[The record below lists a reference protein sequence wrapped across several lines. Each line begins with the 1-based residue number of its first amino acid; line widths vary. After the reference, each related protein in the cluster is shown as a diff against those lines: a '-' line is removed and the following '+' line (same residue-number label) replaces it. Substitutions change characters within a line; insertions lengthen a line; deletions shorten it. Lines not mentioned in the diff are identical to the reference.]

1 MSEKVDL
8 NVNVDYRPQN
18 RVMHTKRVQTIR
30 HPPANGSVFDKA
42 TPFIH
47 FRIQNTANTFIDPE
61 KTRLNFNYT
70 AKDVTGTG
78 ILPARKSGKGVAN
91 PAVAG
96 NYNIK
101 LSNAGVSGFFSA
113 IQVVVGGTTIEYIH
127 DYSTICKL
135 FTSVQVNRNTK
146 SGLMSITEGLMN
158 DGAGIGKVNG
168 ESYGSNPNITTRGEV
183 DVGLNIERQGV
194 YINST
199 AASPP
204 TAFNTMNASHS
215 VLSAILGAGCS
226 KYFPL
231 AMLRAPLEVYFHL
244 QPTIQKVFW
253 GIGDIQGPAA
263 TPSNFDQANLSY
275 TDANYSL
282 SDINLELGMVVFGE
296 DSMDLIRSQID
307 ETMTLNW
314 SGTQVDSVVT
324 TDTYVK
330 GQTEIILPA
339 CNYRNLK
346 AMFLVQKN
354 PSLKGNTD
362 PGNMYGLGIKA
373 LQYSIDGK
381 LYPKQPMGSLEDSTN
396 GALVGEAASSF
407 SRYLV
412 SAINNTSAN
421 VSSGAI
427 CKQPLSEA
435 PALPLNF
442 GYANC
447 SGLAQSNN
455 TQFNELYMGSDT
467 QNGIDTGFLWQSI
480 SAGNGLVP
488 DQNTLLAASMDF
500 STGLN
505 FCDFQSISD
514 YRNSQGVDTSRSIVT
529 MLINRWSGR
538 SADFTSTIEYA
549 HIPLFGVEYVLD
561 LESGIMSRN
570 V

>member
-1 MSEKVDL
+1 MSEQVDL
-8 NVNVDYRPQN
+8 NVTVDYRPQN

-30 HPPANGSVFDKA
+30 HPPSNGSVFDKSS
-42 TPFIH
+42 PFIH

-70 AKDVTGTG
+70 AKDVTGNG
-78 ILPARKSGKGVAN
+78 VGVSRKSGQGIAN

-101 LSNAGVSGFFSA
+101 LSNAGVAGYFSA
-113 IQVVVGGTTIEYIH
+113 IQCVVGGTTIEFVH
-127 DYSTICKL
+127 GYSDIVKL
-135 FTSVQVNRNTK
+135 FTSIQTNRNTK
-146 SGLMSITEGLMN
+146 SGLMSITEGLMD
-158 DGAGIGKVNG
+158 DGAGLGNING
-168 ESYGSNPNITTRGEV
+168 ETYGANPLITTRGNV
-183 DVGLNIERQGV
+183 DTGLNIERQGV
-194 YINST
+194 YINS
-199 AASPP
+199 ASGSPP

-231 AMLRAPLEVYFHL
+231 ALLRAPLEVYFHL
-244 QPTIQKVFW
+244 QPQIQKVFW
-253 GIGDIQGPAA
+253 GIGDVQGSVGN
-263 TPSNFDQANLSY
+263 PSNFDQANLTY

-282 SDINLELGMVVFGE
+282 TDVNLELGMVIFGE

-314 SGTQVDSVVT
+314 SGTQVDSVSTV
-324 TDTYVK
+324 DNYVK
-330 GQTEIILPA
+330 GQTEIILPSS
-339 CNYRNLK
+339 NYRNLK

-354 PSLKGNTD
+354 PNLKGNVD
-362 PGNMYGLGIKA
+362 PGNMYGLGLKA

-396 GALVGEAASSF
+396 GAVVGEATSNF

-412 SAINNTSAN
+412 SAINNTSSN

-427 CKQPLSEA
+427 SKQPLSES
-435 PALPLNF
+435 PALPLEF

-447 SGLAQSNN
+447 SGLSQSNN
-455 TQFNELYMGSDT
+455 TQFEELYMGSDT
-467 QNGIDTGFLWQSI
+467 QNGLDQGFLWQSI
-480 SAGNGLVP
+480 NPARGIVP
-488 DQNTLLAASMDF
+488 DKNTLLSASMDF

-505 FCDFQSISD
+505 FCDFQSITD
-514 YRNSQGVDTSRSIVT
+514 YRNTKGVDTSRSIVT

-538 SADFTSTIEYA
+538 TTNFTSTIEYI
-549 HIPLFGVEYVLD
+549 HIPLFSVEYVLD
-561 LESGIMSRN
+561 LESGIMNRN
-570 V
+570 I

>member
-1 MSEKVDL
+1 
-8 NVNVDYRPQN
+8 
-18 RVMHTKRVQTIR
+18 
-30 HPPANGSVFDKA
+30 
-42 TPFIH
+42 
-47 FRIQNTANTFIDPE
+47 
-61 KTRLNFNYT
+61 
-70 AKDVTGTG
+70 
-78 ILPARKSGKGVAN
+78 
-91 PAVAG
+91 
-96 NYNIK
+96 
-101 LSNAGVSGFFSA
+101 
-113 IQVVVGGTTIEYIH
+113 
-127 DYSTICKL
+127 
-135 FTSVQVNRNTK
+135 
-146 SGLMSITEGLMN
+146 
-158 DGAGIGKVNG
+158 
-168 ESYGSNPNITTRGEV
+168 
-183 DVGLNIERQGV
+183 
-194 YINST
+194 
-199 AASPP
+199 
-204 TAFNTMNASHS
+204 
-215 VLSAILGAGCS
+215 
-226 KYFPL
+226 
-231 AMLRAPLEVYFHL
+231 
-244 QPTIQKVFW
+244 
-253 GIGDIQGPAA
+253 
-263 TPSNFDQANLSY
+263 
-275 TDANYSL
+275 
-282 SDINLELGMVVFGE
+282 
-296 DSMDLIRSQID
+296 
-307 ETMTLNW
+307 MTLNW

-442 GYANC
+442 GYSNC

-467 QNGIDTGFLWQSI
+467 ALGTDPGFLWQSI
-480 SAGNGLVP
+480 ASGNGLVP
-488 DQNTLLAASMDF
+488 NDNTLLAASMDF

-538 SADFTSTIEYA
+538 SVDFTSTIEYV
-549 HIPLFGVEYVLD
+549 HIPLFSVEYVLD